1 MIIPSGGLSGKLNR
15 MSTHLKGSAI
25 GIQKRMSKKN
35 APEKEPERINTES
48 NQMEFEEDSNN

>member
-15 MSTHLKGSAI
+15 MSTNLKGSAI
-25 GIQKRMSKKN
+25 GIQKGMSKKN
-35 APEKEPERINTES
+35 VPEKEPERINTES

>member
-25 GIQKRMSKKN
+25 GI
-35 APEKEPERINTES
+35 
-48 NQMEFEEDSNN
+48 